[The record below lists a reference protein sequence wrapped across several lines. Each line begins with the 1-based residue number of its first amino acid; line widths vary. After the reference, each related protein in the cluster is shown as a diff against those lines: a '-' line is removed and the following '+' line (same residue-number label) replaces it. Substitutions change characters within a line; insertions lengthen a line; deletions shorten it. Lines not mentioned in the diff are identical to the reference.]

1 MDREILIDLP
11 HPIDND
17 FNKLQIVV
25 GYEKGGLNH
34 LFGTSSKR
42 GIYLY
47 IKPAMCDEKGNYST
61 VIVGNKRLNGFKV
74 CVKEIG
80 RNNQKQIDLAFE
92 KIKQS
97 NNLNK
102 WAEHYFNGKY
112 QLIVNEAIEMFN

>member
-1 MDREILIDLP
+1 MDKEILIDLP

-34 LFGTSSKR
+34 LFGTYSKR

-74 CVKEIG
+74 CVKEIA

-112 QLIVNEAIEMFN
+112 QSIVEEAIGMFN